1 MLSLAF
7 AGSAGKS
14 REELLTA
21 FHLDE
26 GDNVLADIGKA
37 IKNIF
42 EQDAKK
48 TMVQANGAF
57 IDGRL
62 DVLGEYKATLMT
74 HFDSDIQE
82 VRRVI
87 NCFCQLYCEYVVK
100 LLSYGNFLKLGSR
113 DQVSFGVLQ

>member
-1 MLSLAF
+1 MTRTYLDGGTSDLFFSPLSVYSALSLAF

-14 REELLTA
+14 REELFTA

-26 GDNVLADIGKA
+26 GDNVLADIGKS
-37 IKNIF
+37 IKSIF
-42 EQDAKK
+42 EQDVKK

-62 DVLGEYKATLMT
+62 DVLGEYKAAFKT

-82 VRRVI
+82 VNKI
-87 NCFCQLYCEYVVK
+87 FN
-100 LLSYGNFLKLGSR
+100 
-113 DQVSFGVLQ
+113 

>member
-1 MLSLAF
+1 MSLAF

-21 FHLDE
+21 FHLEE
-26 GDNVLADIGKA
+26 GDDVLAHLGKA
-37 IKNIF
+37 IKSIF
-42 EQDAKK
+42 EQDVKK

-62 DVLGEYKATLMT
+62 NVLEEYKAALKT

-82 VRRVI
+82 VCRAL
-87 NCFCQLYCEYVVK
+87 N
-100 LLSYGNFLKLGSR
+100 
-113 DQVSFGVLQ
+113 